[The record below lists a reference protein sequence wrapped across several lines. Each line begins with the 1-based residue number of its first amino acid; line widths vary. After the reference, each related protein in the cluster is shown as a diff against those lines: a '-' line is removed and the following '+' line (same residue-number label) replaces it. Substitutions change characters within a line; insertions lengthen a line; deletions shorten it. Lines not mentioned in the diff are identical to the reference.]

1 MTIRHYIYIIG
12 VMVAS
17 LLAACSHDDDPQPG
31 VGETSEISFNA
42 NVWGMKEGTRIGTI
56 NNNTALQS
64 EYIKIDA
71 YYHDTETKYLDG
83 TKLHYDTEHTPSP
96 AWVFWDG
103 AAQEHY
109 YWPFDGSTVTI
120 EDEPVVA
127 STLDFVG
134 FCPYEKPAYIGTP
147 TYNHSTGVSFTC
159 DMSSHMT
166 LASQS
171 DVSEFLVGYAADHTL
186 ATQTANGGKV
196 PLTLKHPFA
205 LVKFAIAEASGTE
218 VKINSISISGLKTSG
233 TCTFNGSTMTWGS
246 HSGGATMSIA
256 EVLQYGGARTE
267 TTPFLVIPYNY
278 GSTTLT
284 VNGTW
289 TDWSN
294 VTKDVSADVDFN
306 WQPGYIYTY
315 TLTLTKYALIVDS
328 AKFTEQW

>member
-17 LLAACSHDDDPQPG
+17 LLAACSKDSGDSTQQVGGEPQ
-31 VGETSEISFNA
+31 EIRVQTNLTK
-42 NVWGMKEGTRIGTI
+42 MQTRAITI
-56 NNNTALQS
+56 DNITDYDL
-64 EYIKIDA
+64 KIDA

-83 TKLHYDTEHTPSP
+83 TKLHYTGGDPT
-96 AWVFWDG
+96 WVFWDG
-103 AAQEHY
+103 SAQLHY
-109 YWPFDGSTVTI
+109 YWPFEGSMVAGGST
-120 EDEPVVA
+120 VA

-134 FCPYEKPAYIGTP
+134 FCPYSPTPSYITSSGYT
-147 TYNHSTGVSFTC
+147 HGSGASFTC
-159 DMSSHMT
+159 NMSSYMT
-166 LASQS
+166 SASQAA
-171 DVSEFLVGYAADHTL
+171 VSEYLVALTAS
-186 ATQTANGGKV
+186 QTDAGGAV
-196 PLTLKHPFA
+196 PMNFRHPFA
-205 LVKFAIAEASGTE
+205 MVKFAIAEASGTE

-256 EVLQYGGARTE
+256 EELQYGGARTE

-315 TLTLTKYALIVDS
+315 TLTLTKYALIVDT

>member
-1 MTIRHYIYIIG
+1 MTKRHYIYIIG

-17 LLAACSHDDDPQPG
+17 LLAGCSHDDDPQPG

-42 NVWGMKEGTRIGTI
+42 NVWGMREGTRIVTI
-56 NNNTALQS
+56 DNNTALQS
-64 EYIKIDA
+64 KDIKIDA
-71 YYHDTETKYLDG
+71 YYDG
-83 TKLHYDTEHTPSP
+83 TDEAYFSGARLHYDAST
-96 AWVFWDG
+96 WKFWDG

-109 YWPFDGSTVTI
+109 YWPFTAGGTT
-120 EDEPVVA
+120 A

-134 FCPYEKPAYIGTP
+134 FCPYDPPAYPPAYITSSSYDPESGA
-147 TYNHSTGVSFTC
+147 SFTA
-159 DMSSHMT
+159 DMT

-186 ATQTANGGKV
+186 ATQTTNGGKV
-196 PLTLKHPFA
+196 PLTLRHPFA

-233 TCTFNGSTMTWGS
+233 TCTFNGSTMTWSDQDGS
-246 HSGGATMSIA
+246 ADMTITQELKVGET
-256 EVLQYGGARTE
+256 TE
-267 TTPFLVIPYNY
+267 TTPFLVIPNNY

-294 VTKDVSADVDFN
+294 VTKDVSADVDFK

-315 TLTLTKYALIVDS
+315 TLTLTKYALIVDT